1 MILTALVSDKGYGD
15 LLILRDGLILSYVNS
30 LRVTGLCKIRNRKS
44 EKCGVWK
51 NLAKN

>member
-30 LRVTGLCKIRNRKS
+30 LRVTGLFKIRNRK
-44 EKCGVWK
+44 KCGVWK